1 MTRRWDDLLWVA
13 VLVGV
18 LAWRW
23 PILKGYYYRFADV
36 QAESSAI
43 AWRTDLSAALEE
55 SRRTGLPVLADFNAS
70 WCPPCAAMKHDTW
83 TDDGVERAVTRG
95 TIPLL
100 VDIDQQPTVAARYD
114 VNAIPTVLLLDASG
128 QVIRRAGFLPASGV
142 LRFLAGD

>member
-1 MTRRWDDLLWVA
+1 
-13 VLVGV
+13 
-18 LAWRW
+18 
-23 PILKGYYYRFADV
+23 
-36 QAESSAI
+36 
-43 AWRTDLSAALEE
+43 
-55 SRRTGLPVLADFNAS
+55 VLADFNAS

-142 LRFLAGD
+142 LRFLADD